1 MARNNRKGMKAQ
13 KFQRRRMVVNK
24 KKKPAY
30 KHGKKTAPKLY
41 STREVKHIETA
52 SESKNVQYVTQSAN
66 QMANGQIFYPCGF
79 NATTSHIPQGVG
91 CNALVGCFIRPLYC
105 SQKFKISFANLDLD
119 EEVANSGLKLRCR
132 SGWIRNTGAKAG
144 ASLST
149 TSTAWQTLINT
160 MVHKELQDA
169 DMDAD
174 YLQYVRKS
182 RNIMIVKDSF
192 LKPRLNQRMG
202 TDPSGAGSATQNSY
216 APEICFTINWDRTKG
231 WLRNKTRLEPTGT
244 HADQLVLHNQF
255 VPFVY
260 FSCEQLT
267 ATNQG
272 HINVK
277 SSSRY
282 YFSDA

>member
-1 MARNNRKGMKAQ
+1 MPKKFNRRPRPMKPR
-13 KFQRRRMVVNK
+13 KYK
-24 KKKPAY
+24 KRKPAY

-41 STREVKHIETA
+41 STREVKHIET
-52 SESKNVQYVTQSAN
+52 ELQTQNVAFIAKGPTQ
-66 QMANGQIFYPCGF
+66 MPNGQLFYPCGF
-79 NATTSHIPQGVG
+79 NSVTKHIAQGTG

-119 EEVANSGLKLRCR
+119 KAVANSGLRLRCR

-144 ASLST
+144 AST
-149 TSTAWQTLINT
+149 ATDSTAWQNLINV

-182 RNIMIVKDSF
+182 RNIMIVKDSYI
-192 LKPRLNQRMG
+192 KPRMTQRMG
-202 TDPSGAGSATQNSY
+202 ADPAGANVSAENTF
-216 APEICFTINWDRTKG
+216 APEVNFTINWDKTKG
-231 WLRNKTRLEPTGT
+231 WLRNKTRLEPTT
-244 HADQLVLHNQF
+244 SHATQLVLHNQF
-255 VPFVY
+255 IPFVY
-260 FSCEQLT
+260 FSCEQF
-267 ATNQG
+267 TNTDEG
-272 HINVK
+272 HIEVK

>member
-1 MARNNRKGMKAQ
+1 MPRNRRPQNRPR
-13 KFQRRRMVVNK
+13 KFK

-30 KHGKKTAPKLY
+30 KHGKKTAPKLFT
-41 STREVKHIETA
+41 TREVKHIETA
-52 SESKNVQYVTQSAN
+52 LDTKNVAFVAEGQT

-79 NATTSHIPQGVG
+79 NSTTSHISQGTG
-91 CNALVGCFIRPLYC
+91 CSALVGCFIRPLYC
-105 SQKFKISFANLDLD
+105 SQKFKISFANIDTD
-119 EEVANSGLKLRCR
+119 QAVTNNGLKLRCR

-144 ASLST
+144 ASVATDSA
-149 TSTAWQTLINT
+149 AWQTLINV

-182 RNIMIVKDSF
+182 RNIMIVKDSY
-192 LKPRLNQRMG
+192 LKPKLNQRMG
-202 TDPSGAGSATQNSY
+202 VDGYDSNISHQHNSY
-216 APEICFTINWDRTKG
+216 APEIHFTINWNKTKG
-231 WLRNKTRLEPTGT
+231 WLSNKTRLEPTGSHPT
-244 HADQLVLHNQF
+244 QLVLHNQF

-267 ATNQG
+267 NLNQG
-272 HINVK
+272 HIQVK